1 MSDAEVPII
10 DALADVA
17 GLYDVVFCD
26 LWGCYHNGLTPYPA
40 AVSALRAFR
49 ARGGTVVL
57 MTNAPRTSELVS
69 RHLAAMGAPSD
80 SWDAIIS
87 SGDASLNELAEG
99 RFGARTHY
107 VGPERDL
114 AFAHRLPIPLASL
127 DQADSIFCVGLR
139 DDESETPAHYAGE
152 IAAWRDRGLPM
163 LCANPDI
170 IVDRGDQRLY
180 CAGALAEAYA
190 AVGGEVTYT
199 GKPHAPIYRLGR
211 KLVERLRGGG
221 AHRILA
227 IGDGILTD
235 VLGGVEQG
243 IDTLFVTGGLAAEAM
258 GGDVEAPEPSRLAG
272 FLRGQPRPTYAIG
285 RLR

>member
-10 DALADVA
+10 NALADVA
-17 GLYDVVFCD
+17 KRYDAVFCD
-26 LWGCYHNGLTPYPA
+26 LWGCYHNGLTPFPA
-40 AVSALRAFR
+40 AVAALRAFR
-49 ARGGTVVL
+49 ARGGAVVL
-57 MTNAPRTSELVS
+57 MTNAPRSAELVS

-80 SWDAIIS
+80 SWDAIVS

-114 AFAHRLPIPLASL
+114 AFAHNLPVPLAPL

-139 DDESETPAHYAGE
+139 DDDHETPEDYAAE
-152 IAAWRDRGLPM
+152 IAAWRARGLPM

-190 AVGGEVTYT
+190 AVGGDVTYT

-211 KLVERLRGGG
+211 KLLADLRGAG

-235 VLGGVEQG
+235 VLGGMEQG
-243 IDTLFVTGGLAAEAM
+243 IDTLFVTGGLAAETM
-258 GGDVEAPEPSRLAG
+258 GPDVERPEPVRLAA
-272 FLRGQPRPTYAIG
+272 FLNDQPRPTYAIG